1 MDKNSSL
8 WIFFNAVFLQIEA
21 LESKVQKELVD
32 VKEKIQKMQ
41 DEIVEFSDL
50 DGLRL
55 RAEEKR
61 KNLAVEKD
69 ELEAKK
75 TALTFTLQDIETAT
89 RMLTVSF
96 WGKMCVLWKRCKAGQ
111 TLWGMPD
118 RHAWTGRPVRHAS
131 TTLAVKFRVYDWLTF
146 VVDCFSNWLQ
156 YLITLAI
163 ILL

>member
-1 MDKNSSL
+1 ML
-8 WIFFNAVFLQIEA
+8 FNVIFLQIEA

-75 TALTFTLQDIETAT
+75 IALTFTLQDIETAT
-89 RMLTVSF
+89 RMLTVSH
-96 WGKMCVLWKRCKAGQ
+96 WGKICKLRKRSKAGQ
-111 TLWGMPD
+111 APWGMTEQAWLN
-118 RHAWTGRPVRHAS
+118 RHAGTGMPEQACLIVYGRPQVQRH
-131 TTLAVKFRVYDWLTF
+131 LG
-146 VVDCFSNWLQ
+146 
-156 YLITLAI
+156 
-163 ILL
+163 